1 MNTLTSV
8 ILSALQDTRD
18 GGLTVEERAE
28 AIADAVRAETPEP
41 PAGALDQW
49 IASLRVGDTLTV
61 DDIHRFVRVELALR
75 NADKHH
81 LQARAM
87 TAERD
92 AAIAECH
99 EQARLN
105 GMGSEREAKLMA
117 ERDALTARLAA
128 CERVVEAAIAAQNKD
143 VWDMNAHAL
152 YQAVEAYRAAVAAET
167 CARSAPITVGD
178 TQGET

>member
-1 MNTLTSV
+1 MSDEPEV
-8 ILSALQDTRD
+8 IAK
-18 GGLTVEERAE
+18 
-28 AIADAVRAETPEP
+28 
-41 PAGALDQW
+41 
-49 IASLRVGDTLTV
+49 LRYLHAATV
-61 DDIHRFVRVELALR
+61 DWLTTECATTGVTISPILA
-75 NADKHH
+75 AYD
-81 LQARAM
+81 AIV
-87 TAERD
+87 AERD

-105 GMGSEREAKLMA
+105 GMGSEREARIMA

-128 CERVVEAAIAAQNKD
+128 CEKIVEAAIAAQDKD

-178 TQGET
+178 TQGENDA